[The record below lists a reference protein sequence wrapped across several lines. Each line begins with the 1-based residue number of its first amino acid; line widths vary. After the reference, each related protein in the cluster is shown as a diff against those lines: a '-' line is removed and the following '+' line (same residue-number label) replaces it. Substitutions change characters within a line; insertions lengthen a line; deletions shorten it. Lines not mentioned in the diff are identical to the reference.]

1 MAFLYEPSKASGVQ
15 IRSSVGLAEVMA
27 GDGGLT
33 NEGGVASGRGI
44 RGIGN
49 TGVVAMGVGDG
60 GVGWRGIVRLAENC
74 CERLRVSL
82 R

>member
-1 MAFLYEPSKASGVQ
+1 MQ

-33 NEGGVASGRGI
+33 NEGGVASGGR
-44 RGIGN
+44 GN

-74 CERLRVSL
+74 CERSRVSL

>member
-27 GDGGLT
+27 GVGGLT
-33 NEGGVASGRGI
+33 IEGGVACGGRGMEGI
-44 RGIGN
+44 REIGN

-60 GVGWRGIVRLAENC
+60 GVGW
-74 CERLRVSL
+74 
-82 R
+82 

>member
-1 MAFLYEPSKASGVQ
+1 MSHWTAFLYEPSKASGVQ

-33 NEGGVASGRGI
+33 NEGGVVSRGRGTEGI

-60 GVGWRGIVRLAENC
+60 GVGW
-74 CERLRVSL
+74 
-82 R
+82 

>member
-1 MAFLYEPSKASGVQ
+1 MQ
-15 IRSSVGLAEVMA
+15 IRSLVSLAEAMA

-33 NEGGVASGRGI
+33 NKGGVTSGGRGMEGI

>member
-1 MAFLYEPSKASGVQ
+1 MQ
-15 IRSSVGLAEVMA
+15 IRSSVSLVEAMA

-33 NEGGVASGRGI
+33 NEGGVASGGRGMEGI
-44 RGIGN
+44 QGIGN

>member
-1 MAFLYEPSKASGVQ
+1 MQ
-15 IRSSVGLAEVMA
+15 IRSLVSLVEAMA

-33 NEGGVASGRGI
+33 NEGGVASGGGGMEGI
-44 RGIGN
+44 QGIGN

-60 GVGWRGIVRLAENC
+60 GVGWRGIVRLVENC

-82 R
+82 C

>member
-1 MAFLYEPSKASGVQ
+1 MQ

-33 NEGGVASGRGI
+33 NEGGVANGRGMEGI